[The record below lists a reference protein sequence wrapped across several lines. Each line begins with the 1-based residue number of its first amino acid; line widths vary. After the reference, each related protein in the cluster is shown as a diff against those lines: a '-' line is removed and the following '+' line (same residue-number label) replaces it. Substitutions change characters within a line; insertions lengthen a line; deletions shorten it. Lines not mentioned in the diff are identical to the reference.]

1 MPSTVF
7 LLSPANCSGRRAQ
20 LLLRRGGSLEMA
32 RRLRSREGAPLGEL
46 FAFISGLY
54 FRGKLAYARAF
65 ADEGAGQGVPRVL
78 VITPHRGLLPWDHSV
93 RLATVRAFARVDIH
107 PGERRYTAPLR
118 RSARAL
124 AAAAGSASR
133 FVLLGSVATGKYVE
147 VLDEALGGRLTF
159 PVEFVGRGDMSRGGL
174 MLRCAREGR
183 ELTYVRAV
191 GALRHGPRPARL
203 ERLPRANPPAAVNA
217 CADERRDIP

>member
-1 MPSTVF
+1 MPSRIF
-7 LLSPANCSGRRAQ
+7 LLSPANCAGRRAG
-20 LLLRRGGSLEMA
+20 LLLRDGSRLELA

-65 ADEGAGQGVPRVL
+65 AGEPDAGDPLPRVL

-93 RLATVRAFARVDIH
+93 RLDTVRAFARVDID
-107 PGERRYTAPLR
+107 PGERRYTTPLR
-118 RSARAL
+118 RSARRL
-124 AAAAGSASR
+124 AAAAGAHCH

-147 VLDEALGGRLTF
+147 VLDEAVGGRLSF
-159 PVEFVGRGDMSRGGL
+159 PAEFVGRGDMSRGGL

-183 ELTYVRAV
+183 EMTYVRAIEAV
-191 GALRHGPRPARL
+191 RHGPRPARL
-203 ERLPRANPPAAVNA
+203 PRPNESGRKPM
-217 CADERRDIP
+217 EL

>member
-1 MPSTVF
+1 MPHTVF
-7 LLSPANCSGRRAQ
+7 LLSPANCSGRRAH
-20 LLLRRGGSLEMA
+20 LLMREEGTFDLA

-65 ADEGAGQGVPRVL
+65 ASDGGTGVQ
-78 VITPHRGLLPWDHSV
+78 VITPHRGLLPWDHPV

-124 AAAAGSASR
+124 AAAAGSESR

-147 VLDEALGGRLTF
+147 VLDEALGGNLTF
-159 PVEFVGRGDMSRGGL
+159 PEEFVGRGDMSRGGL

-183 ELTYVRAV
+183 ELTYVRAI
-191 GALRHGPRPARL
+191 GTMRHGPRPARL
-203 ERLPRANPPAAVNA
+203 TRVDHPAAVDA
-217 CADERRDIP
+217 SAVERRDGP